1 LIAKRRNRRRTLINN
16 GTMKISELIK
26 KLESL
31 KEKHGDNNLRFTVK
45 DVYSTYGEEMITLIK
60 CGEETNLPSDW
71 QDVSTNGNMSTIN
84 FHLLEYDGKK
94 PKITFRK

>member
-1 LIAKRRNRRRTLINN
+1 
-16 GTMKISELIK
+16 MKISDLIT

-45 DVYSTYGEEMITLIK
+45 DYYSLYGEEMTTGLK
-60 CGEETNLPSDW
+60 CGETNNFPSDW
-71 QDVSTNGNMSTIN
+71 QDVASNGSGTTTISFSLSENM
-84 FHLLEYDGKK
+84 DGKN